1 MPRATTGKV
10 HHKRRE
16 KILEDTKGFF
26 GARKNLLRTAKDA
39 RRRALENS
47 YADRRRKKREF
58 RSLWIIRINAAA
70 RQNGISYSKLI
81 SGLIKAGIEV
91 NRKIMAELA
100 VSDPKA
106 FKQLVDAAKA
116 K

>member
-1 MPRATTGKV
+1 MPRATTGRI

-16 KILEDTKGFF
+16 KILQDVQGFF
-26 GARKNLLRTAKDA
+26 GARKNLFRTAKDA

-47 YADRRRKKREF
+47 FIDRRRKKREF
-58 RSLWIIRINAAA
+58 RSLWITRINAAA
-70 RQNGISYSKLI
+70 RLNGMSYSVLI
-81 SGLIKAGIEV
+81 AGLIKAGIEV
-91 NRKIMAELA
+91 NRKIMADLA